1 MRRFD
6 PETVGRKRTRLSRI
20 INPGKVKVDELSRAI
35 EQCEERVRSC
45 QSSAREKISHTFTS
59 TSVVCLIMPLFAQKS
74 RRSLKPDSRVRI
86 LTRWTSGQ
94 KGVCHSEDRLGS
106 RGVTKRGITG
116 CLHSGAGLS
125 ATPKSLGDD
134 HPMHLFMNFREAP
147 VHKAL
152 VSASKVCHEGYR
164 ITLDSEP
171 G

>member
-35 EQCEERVRSC
+35 EQWEERVRSC

-59 TSVVCLIMPLFAQKS
+59 TSLVCLIMPLFAQKS
-74 RRSLKPDSRVRI
+74 RRSLKPGSRVRI
-86 LTRWTSGQ
+86 LTRWTFGQ
-94 KGVCHSEDRLGS
+94 KGVCRTCGQ
-106 RGVTKRGITG
+106 RGHWAAKCHKRGIT
-116 CLHSGAGLS
+116 LDSGAGVS
-125 ATPKSLGDD
+125 AAPKSFGDD
-134 HPMHLFMNFREAP
+134 HPMHLFMNFRVAP